1 MPYTWSLF
9 TNSYRYIRAIY
20 FSIWTYRQLTISIR
34 IVSQYYS
41 SSPLLPPIIVLLSF
55 FLPSSSLRWSLRC
68 SGEQAKTSPQAG
80 QAAPTAP
87 QKRQGPCFPPPM
99 SGIFSP
105 LIRKIRF
112 CLLFLL
118 SCHFVRST
126 ATASLKHLGIRPKAK
141 VAPALTFSNSS

>member
-1 MPYTWSLF
+1 MDDVWLGPHTIGSSRKITSPAGIRLVVTINLPTPSL
-9 TNSYRYIRAIY
+9 
-20 FSIWTYRQLTISIR
+20 
-34 IVSQYYS
+34 S
-41 SSPLLPPIIVLLSF
+41 STF
-55 FLPSSSLRWSLRC
+55 QGKHLPSSSLRWSLRC

-80 QAAPTAP
+80 QAEPTAP

-99 SGIFSP
+99 SGIFS
-105 LIRKIRF
+105 LLIRF

-141 VAPALTFSNSS
+141 VAPALTFSICS